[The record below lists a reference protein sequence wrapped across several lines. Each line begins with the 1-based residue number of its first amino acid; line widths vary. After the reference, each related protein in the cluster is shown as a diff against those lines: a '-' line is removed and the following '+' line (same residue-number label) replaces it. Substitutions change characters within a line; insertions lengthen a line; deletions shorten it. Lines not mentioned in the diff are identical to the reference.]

1 MSDSDLR
8 EFSTV
13 TGKGETEARQYL
25 ALAEGATSDEGSA
38 AILQNL
44 SAPSLLL
51 SLIGFSRIL
60 HLKSGACTPMLP
72 NEIHRSGSVQTICM
86 ELLL

>member
-13 TGKGETEARQYL
+13 TGEGEAEARRYL

-51 SLIGFSRIL
+51 LF
-60 HLKSGACTPMLP
+60 
-72 NEIHRSGSVQTICM
+72 
-86 ELLL
+86 